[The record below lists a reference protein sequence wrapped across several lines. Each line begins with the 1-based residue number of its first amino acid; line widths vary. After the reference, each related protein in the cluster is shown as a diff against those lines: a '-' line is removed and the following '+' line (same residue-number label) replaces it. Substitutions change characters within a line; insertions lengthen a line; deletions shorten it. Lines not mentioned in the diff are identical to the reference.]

1 VGSEAAVARI
11 EADPLMRA
19 MRVDKMTLAAL
30 DATLRLAVDPALG
43 NRRIPLWA
51 FLNTPLDALRSRAQ
65 RLAEA
70 FRAELG
76 LNATVVEAMAFLG
89 GGSRPA
95 EPLPTSAV
103 RVASPFAAHLGSEA
117 ALARA
122 LRLGD
127 PPVLPRV
134 QGGAVLFDLR
144 ALPEADDH
152 ALISA
157 VRGALVPA
165 TPEH

>member
-1 VGSEAAVARI
+1 
-11 EADPLMRA
+11 MRA

-30 DATLRLAVDPALG
+30 DATLRLALDPALG
-43 NRRIPLWA
+43 DRRIPLWA
-51 FLNTPLDALRSRAQ
+51 FLNTPLDALRSRAE

-76 LNATVVEAMAFLG
+76 LNATVIDAVAALG
-89 GGSRPA
+89 GGSIPA

-103 RVASPFAAHLGSEA
+103 RVAGPFPAHLSSEA

-127 PPVLPRV
+127 PAVLARI

-144 ALPEADDH
+144 ALAEADDH
-152 ALISA
+152 ALVSA
-157 VRGALVPA
+157 VRAALLHTA
-165 TPEH
+165 LGS